1 MAKEFSL
8 DEVVFQPDKDFS
20 LTYRKL
26 LAVIKEFNEGN
37 TKPSKSDIIQKM
49 FGANMVSQKW
59 MRKKITDMLKILDRK
74 GYLFVSPILD
84 SEGKYMGNMYT
95 AKDKPNS
102 EV

>member
-26 LAVIKEFNEGN
+26 LSTIETFNEGN
-37 TKPSKSDIIQKM
+37 TKPSKSDIIQKL

-59 MRKKITDMLKILDRK
+59 MRKKITDMLKVISNKGLIFVVPLLD
-74 GYLFVSPILD
+74 D
-84 SEGKYMGNMYT
+84 EGRYMGNMYSVKKIFPT
-95 AKDKPNS
+95 ED
-102 EV
+102 